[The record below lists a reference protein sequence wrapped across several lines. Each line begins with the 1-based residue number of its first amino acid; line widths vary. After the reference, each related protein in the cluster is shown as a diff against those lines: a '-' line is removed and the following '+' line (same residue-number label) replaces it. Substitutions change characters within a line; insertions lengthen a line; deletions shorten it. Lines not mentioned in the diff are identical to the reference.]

1 MASKRSTS
9 PFSHNVDNPW
19 SSEPDNI
26 YTNQRYPDR
35 TYPDYTDPDNI
46 YREDAYGAFSDSQYN
61 PVDEYGAQG
70 YDYNRGDV
78 RPSLPIIL
86 FSAACGLGFGMIGLY
101 LTYGVLRL
109 NLQLS
114 AGIATFFLLSSL
126 GLTSVL
132 LSILTNSKAT
142 LSNTGFSCGLVVLTL
157 LFFGLCT
164 LSGAII
170 ATLIFALGGS

>member
-26 YTNQRYPDR
+26 YNRSNFGDAES
-35 TYPDYTDPDNI
+35 DSI
-46 YREDAYGAFSDSQYN
+46 YREDERGPFFDSHYS
-61 PVDEYGAQG
+61 PVDEYGERG
-70 YDYNRGDV
+70 YDYNRSDV

-86 FSAACGLGFGMIGLY
+86 FSAACGLGFGMIGFY
-101 LTYGVLRL
+101 LAYGVFSA
-109 NLQLS
+109 NIQLS
-114 AGIATFFLLSSL
+114 AGIATFFLLGSL
-126 GLTSVL
+126 GLTSIL

-142 LSNTGFSCGLVVLTL
+142 VSNTGFACGLVVLTL